1 MGFDKAAA
9 YKAELDK
16 HPFDHME
23 QGLDNVQAMVD
34 DASYHHR
41 IRSLPCHMLHLE
53 RLDKSLDWHWH
64 SHSLLHLDAYGGAS
78 DARRLHDAHDFHH
91 NKPVLDTQDNT
102 AEPPGKGTASCD
114 GDNTAVPDNK
124 GLIPVK

>member
-9 YKAELDK
+9 YKAVLDK

-34 DASYHHR
+34 DASCHHR

-53 RLDKSLDWHWH
+53 RLDKSLDWHLH
-64 SHSLLHLDAYGGAS
+64 LHLHLRLHLDAYGGAS
-78 DARRLHDAHDFHH
+78 DAHRLHDAHDVHR
-91 NKPVLDTQDNT
+91 NKPVLDTQDNK
-102 AEPPGKGTASCD
+102 AEPAG
-114 GDNTAVPDNK
+114 
-124 GLIPVK
+124 

>member
-1 MGFDKAAA
+1 MDFDKAAA

-23 QGLDNVQAMVD
+23 QGLGNVQAMAG

-53 RLDKSLDWHWH
+53 RLDKSLDWH
-64 SHSLLHLDAYGGAS
+64 SHSRLHLDAYGGAS
-78 DARRLHDAHDFHH
+78 DARRWHDAHDVHR
-91 NKPVLDTQDNT
+91 NKPVLDTLDNT

-114 GDNTAVPDNK
+114 GDNTAVTDNK
-124 GLIPVK
+124 DLIPVK